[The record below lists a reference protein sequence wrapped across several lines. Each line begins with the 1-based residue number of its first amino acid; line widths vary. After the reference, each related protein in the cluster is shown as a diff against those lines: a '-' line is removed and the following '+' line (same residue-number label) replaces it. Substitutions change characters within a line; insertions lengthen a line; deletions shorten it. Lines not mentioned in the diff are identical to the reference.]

1 MFQKQRLTHQS
12 RAVITGSGSGIGKA
26 LALELARRK
35 GLIVCSDI
43 SLQAAEQT
51 AREVRAEGGEA
62 WAVACDVSDLAQVE
76 ALAQQAQELLPQPLN
91 LVINNAGIGIG
102 GQKIGDVP
110 IADWNAGIGI
120 GGQKIGDVPIAD
132 WTWTININLWGVI
145 HGCHVFTPL
154 LKGQPAAGIINVAS
168 TAAFSAAP
176 LMGPYNATKAA
187 ALAISETLAAEL
199 SETNVQVTAL
209 CPTLVKTNIAA
220 NGRITGDSGALFN
233 RLMDRFGMSAEQ
245 VARITLNGLDRG
257 QLYVMP
263 QLDAKLI
270 WRLKRLLPSGYAVGT
285 GLLNRF
291 VSKTG
296 SVTEE
301 ETARGRLHG

>member
-1 MFQKQRLTHQS
+1 MFQKQKLTHQS

-91 LVINNAGIGIG
+91 LVIN
-102 GQKIGDVP
+102 
-110 IADWNAGIGI
+110 NAGIGI

-291 VSKTG
+291 VSRTG

-301 ETARGRLHG
+301 ETTRGRLHG

>member
-1 MFQKQRLTHQS
+1 M
-12 RAVITGSGSGIGKA
+12 
-26 LALELARRK
+26 
-35 GLIVCSDI
+35 
-43 SLQAAEQT
+43 
-51 AREVRAEGGEA
+51 
-62 WAVACDVSDLAQVE
+62 
-76 ALAQQAQELLPQPLN
+76 
-91 LVINNAGIGIG
+91 
-102 GQKIGDVP
+102 
-110 IADWNAGIGI
+110 
-120 GGQKIGDVPIAD
+120 
-132 WTWTININLWGVI
+132 
-145 HGCHVFTPL
+145 
-154 LKGQPAAGIINVAS
+154 KGQPAAGIINVAS

-291 VSKTG
+291 VSRTG

-301 ETARGRLHG
+301 ETTRGRLHG

>member
-26 LALELARRK
+26 LALELARRN

-91 LVINNAGIGIG
+91 LVIN
-102 GQKIGDVP
+102 
-110 IADWNAGIGI
+110 NAGIGI

-291 VSKTG
+291 VSRTG

-301 ETARGRLHG
+301 ETTRGRLHG

>member
-91 LVINNAGIGIG
+91 LVIN
-102 GQKIGDVP
+102 
-110 IADWNAGIGI
+110 NAGIGI

-270 WRLKRLLPSGYAVGT
+270 WRLKRLLPGGYAVGT

-291 VSKTG
+291 VSRTG

-301 ETARGRLHG
+301 ETTRGRLHG

>member
-91 LVINNAGIGIG
+91 LVIN
-102 GQKIGDVP
+102 
-110 IADWNAGIGI
+110 NAGIGI

-291 VSKTG
+291 VNRTG

-301 ETARGRLHG
+301 ETTRGRLHG

>member
-110 IADWNAGIGI
+110 IADWA
-120 GGQKIGDVPIAD
+120 
-132 WTWTININLWGVI
+132 WTININLWGVI

-209 CPTLVKTNIAA
+209 CPTLVKTNVAA

-291 VSKTG
+291 VSRTG

-301 ETARGRLHG
+301 ETTRGRLHG

>member
-1 MFQKQRLTHQS
+1 M
-12 RAVITGSGSGIGKA
+12 
-26 LALELARRK
+26 
-35 GLIVCSDI
+35 
-43 SLQAAEQT
+43 
-51 AREVRAEGGEA
+51 
-62 WAVACDVSDLAQVE
+62 
-76 ALAQQAQELLPQPLN
+76 
-91 LVINNAGIGIG
+91 IN
-102 GQKIGDVP
+102 
-110 IADWNAGIGI
+110 NAGIGI

-291 VSKTG
+291 VSRTG

-301 ETARGRLHG
+301 ETTRGRLHG

>member
-110 IADWNAGIGI
+110 IADW
-120 GGQKIGDVPIAD
+120 
-132 WTWTININLWGVI
+132 TWTININLWGVI

-187 ALAISETLAAEL
+187 ALAVSETLAAEL

-291 VSKTG
+291 VSRTG

-301 ETARGRLHG
+301 ETTRGRLHG

>member
-91 LVINNAGIGIG
+91 LVIN
-102 GQKIGDVP
+102 
-110 IADWNAGIGI
+110 NAGIGI

-291 VSKTG
+291 VSRTG
-296 SVTEE
+296 RVTEE
-301 ETARGRLHG
+301 ETTRGRLHG

>member
-102 GQKIGDVP
+102 GQKIGDLRHEIHRAAQGAMTASLSP
-110 IADWNAGIGI
+110 LGNDDRCAQIHGLSHMRDGLTLADQRDIRLCYFCHKRAGIPKGEHDRTGI
-120 GGQKIGDVPIAD
+120 VGQNQIQQIRILCQRPGDETTTNRRVACISKCLAQKSCIAVTATD
-132 WTWTININLWGVI
+132 QA
-145 HGCHVFTPL
+145 
-154 LKGQPAAGIINVAS
+154 QPAS
-168 TAAFSAAP
+168 LT
-176 LMGPYNATKAA
+176 
-187 ALAISETLAAEL
+187 
-199 SETNVQVTAL
+199 
-209 CPTLVKTNIAA
+209 
-220 NGRITGDSGALFN
+220 DSL
-233 RLMDRFGMSAEQ
+233 
-245 VARITLNGLDRG
+245 G
-257 QLYVMP
+257 QLP
-263 QLDAKLI
+263 PA
-270 WRLKRLLPSGYAVGT
+270 GT
-285 GLLNRF
+285 RHG
-291 VSKTG
+291 
-296 SVTEE
+296 
-301 ETARGRLHG
+301 GR

>member
-91 LVINNAGIGIG
+91 LVIN
-102 GQKIGDVP
+102 
-110 IADWNAGIGI
+110 NAGIGI

>member
-76 ALAQQAQELLPQPLN
+76 ALAQQAQELLPHPLN
-91 LVINNAGIGIG
+91 LVIN
-102 GQKIGDVP
+102 
-110 IADWNAGIGI
+110 NAGIGI

-291 VSKTG
+291 VNRTG

-301 ETARGRLHG
+301 ETTRGRLHG

>member
-91 LVINNAGIGIG
+91 LVIN
-102 GQKIGDVP
+102 
-110 IADWNAGIGI
+110 NAGIGI

-291 VSKTG
+291 VSRTG

-301 ETARGRLHG
+301 ETTRGRLHG

>member
-110 IADWNAGIGI
+110 IADW
-120 GGQKIGDVPIAD
+120 
-132 WTWTININLWGVI
+132 TWTININLWGVI

-168 TAAFSAAP
+168 TAAFSSAP

-199 SETNVQVTAL
+199 SETNVQDTAL

-291 VSKTG
+291 VSRTG

-301 ETARGRLHG
+301 ETTRGRLHG

>member
-110 IADWNAGIGI
+110 IADW
-120 GGQKIGDVPIAD
+120 
-132 WTWTININLWGVI
+132 TWTININLWGVI

-187 ALAISETLAAEL
+187 ALAVSETLAAEL

>member
-35 GLIVCSDI
+35 GLIVCADI

-62 WAVACDVSDLAQVE
+62 WAVACDVGGLAQVE

-102 GQKIGDVP
+102 RQKIGDVP
-110 IADWNAGIGI
+110 SADWA
-120 GGQKIGDVPIAD
+120 
-132 WTWTININLWGVI
+132 WTINITLWGVI

-291 VSKTG
+291 VSRTG

-301 ETARGRLHG
+301 ETTRGRLHG